1 MWCLL
6 VQNPIFFFLFSEQ
19 NSTSFLKLHMIL
31 NLVDDPVIYCI
42 GLSLVSCIN
51 KFSNA
56 ATYLKILRVLGSYA
70 KKRHTQYSHED
81 PLSKSLL
88 TCVWTNKIEEEIIS
102 THYFEWSSI
111 DNSKSHNF
119 FCSAK
124 NSYNA
129 QCILLTI
136 ILYNFFKILCN
147 NYNCC

>member
-70 KKRHTQYSHED
+70 KKRHDTLNED
-81 PLSKSLL
+81 PGSL
-88 TCVWTNKIEEEIIS
+88 IQIIANLCLDQQNWRRNYLY
-102 THYFEWSSI
+102 T
-111 DNSKSHNF
+111 
-119 FCSAK
+119 
-124 NSYNA
+124 
-129 QCILLTI
+129 IL
-136 ILYNFFKILCN
+136 NEVP
-147 NYNCC
+147 

>member
-56 ATYLKILRVLGSYA
+56 ATYLKILRVLGSYVN
-70 KKRHTQYSHED
+70 KKTHSILYED
-81 PLSKSLL
+81 PLSKLLL

-102 THYFEWSSI
+102 TRYFEWSSV
-111 DNSKSHNF
+111 DNLIPSF
-119 FCSAK
+119 VVQK
-124 NSYNA
+124 NSYIIA

-136 ILYNFFKILCN
+136 ILYNLFKILCN